1 VRLLGDATVMNEL
14 RHDNNAKMAFTVKP
28 EESLELL
35 KTFLMVEDPKLR
47 ADIVSTV
54 KQMARVQPKS

>member
-1 VRLLGDATVMNEL
+1 MNEL
-14 RHDNNAKMAFTVKP
+14 KHDNNAKIAFTVKP

-54 KQMARVQPKS
+54 KQMARIRPKS